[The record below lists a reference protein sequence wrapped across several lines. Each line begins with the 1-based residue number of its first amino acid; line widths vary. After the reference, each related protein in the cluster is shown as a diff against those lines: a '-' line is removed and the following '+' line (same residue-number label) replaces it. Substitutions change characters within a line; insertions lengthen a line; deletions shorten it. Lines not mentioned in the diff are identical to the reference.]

1 MQFTELIKY
10 FKLQQCV
17 VMVTVILTYKF
28 VEKKC
33 GGIQSLTFPRFGNK
47 TQQDDSNSWSS
58 TPAEEMSINFG
69 DFRNL
74 SSALIPDSSSMS
86 STSSMLNRPF
96 SSMILMSSSSSL
108 NDRFDSSFD
117 VEKDDWSDLVLSWAL
132 RNRLLRFCLA
142 SLARARILFCASS
155 IHTDSDQ
162 WYQLRRLTVNMKNK
176 LAPIPAN
183 G

>member
-1 MQFTELIKY
+1 MR
-10 FKLQQCV
+10 CDGHP
-17 VMVTVILTYKF
+17 VTNAQAHSLALVIFLT
-28 VEKKC
+28 
-33 GGIQSLTFPRFGNK
+33 

-58 TPAEEMSINFG
+58 PVAQEMSISFG
-69 DFRNL
+69 DFRKR
-74 SSALIPDSSSMS
+74 SWPLIPDSSSMS
-86 STSSMLNRPF
+86 SSSSILSRPF

-117 VEKDDWSDLVLSWAL
+117 VENDDWSDLVVSWAL
-132 RNRLLRFCLA
+132 RIRLLRFCLA
-142 SLARARILFCASS
+142 SLARARIRFCASS

-162 WYQLRRLTVNMKNK
+162 WYQLKRLTVNMKNK